1 MKKKCIALLLMAGLC
16 VSQQQVARADP
27 ITVIIKTAVTKV
39 LKAMDLA
46 VQKLQTATIKLQNIQ
61 KALENV
67 MSQLNLDEIYAWTAQ
82 QKELFDG
89 YYQELWAVKS
99 YLAYFKKT
107 RDIID
112 RQLLMVDEYKRAMA
126 LFSKDKNLLEDPAR
140 MRFITNVYDGLLLES
155 VRNVG
160 QISMI
165 ISSFSTQMSDA
176 KRLEFIHMTADA
188 VDRNLNDLRS
198 FTREQIMLSLE
209 KARDAHELSTLKSYY
224 GITD

>member
-1 MKKKCIALLLMAGLC
+1 MKKKCIALLLIAGLC
-16 VSQQQVARADP
+16 VGQQQVARADP
-27 ITVIIKTAVTKV
+27 ITLIIKAAVTKV

-46 VQKLQTATIKLQNIQ
+46 VQRLQTATIKLQNIQ
-61 KALENV
+61 KSLENV

-89 YYQELWAVKS
+89 YYQELRTVKS
-99 YLAYFKKT
+99 YIAYFHKT

-112 RQLLMVDEYKRAMA
+112 RQLLLVEEYKRAMA
-126 LFSKDKNLLEDPAR
+126 LFSKDKNISADPEK
-140 MRFITNVYDGLLLES
+140 MRFISAVYDGLLQES
-155 VRNVG
+155 IRNVG
-160 QISMI
+160 QISNI

-188 VDRNLNDLRS
+188 VNRNLNDLRS
-198 FTREQIMLSLE
+198 FTRQQIMLSLE